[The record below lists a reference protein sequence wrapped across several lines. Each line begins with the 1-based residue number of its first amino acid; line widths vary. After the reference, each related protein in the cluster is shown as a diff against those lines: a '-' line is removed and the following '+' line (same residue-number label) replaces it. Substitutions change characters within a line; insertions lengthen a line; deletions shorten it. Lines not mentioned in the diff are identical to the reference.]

1 MKSIDSVRS
10 EFPSLLNKDDKGNQ
24 VLYLDGPGG
33 TQVPT
38 SVINSVSHYYKE
50 CNSNTH
56 GEFLSSKKTDDVMES
71 MREKDSMFLGAES

>member
-38 SVINSVSHYYKE
+38 SVIIVFQIITKSVTQILME
-50 CNSNTH
+50 N
-56 GEFLSSKKTDDVMES
+56 FFQVKKQMMLWRV
-71 MREKDSMFLGAES
+71 